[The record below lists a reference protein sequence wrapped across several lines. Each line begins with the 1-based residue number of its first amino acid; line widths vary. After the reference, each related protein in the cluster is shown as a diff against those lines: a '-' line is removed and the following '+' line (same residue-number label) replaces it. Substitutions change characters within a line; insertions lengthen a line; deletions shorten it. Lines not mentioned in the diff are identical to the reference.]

1 MKPTMKKMKKLT
13 VMLALVPAAALAAPQ
28 SSPARGPG
36 AGPGAGPDEPA
47 RMEQMQKRMRL
58 ARTLGLAEALDL
70 DDAGA
75 MRARDVMAKFDE
87 RRAPLRKQVADNV
100 RVLRDAA
107 RGDKDAAA
115 QVDQAVQR
123 LRDAR
128 TQLQA
133 LKSEMFQQLTQGLS
147 PQKKAKAALFLAT
160 FHAHAER
167 MMMHRGHGG
176 GPGAGSRGG
185 RGMGTGGMG
194 MGSGEMHPGAGS
206 QGDRQAM
213 TMGDGGDEP
222 DTGEWFADE

>member
-1 MKPTMKKMKKLT
+1 MKKLT
-13 VMLALVPAAALAAPQ
+13 LMLALLPAVALAAPQ
-28 SSPARGPG
+28 GSPARGAG
-36 AGPGAGPDEPA
+36 AGQGAGPDDPA
-47 RMEQMQKRMRL
+47 RMERMQKRMRL

-133 LKSEMFQQLTQGLS
+133 LKSEMFQQLSQGLS

-160 FHAHAER
+160 FHARAEGM
-167 MMMHRGHGG
+167 MMMHHGRRG
-176 GPGAGSRGG
+176 GPGAGEGGG
-185 RGMGTGGMG
+185 RGMGAGRGMGGMG
-194 MGSGEMHPGAGS
+194 MGMGSEEMQHGAGS
-206 QGDRQAM
+206 QGGGQAM
-213 TMGDGGDEP
+213 MMGDGGDEP